1 MHTYLKHTKTTTRP
15 TSTFA
20 LATTKTSNT
29 VALLKRRP
37 CLIVTSSLSNCG
49 KESEGKAAGVS
60 VQEQSILLVG
70 AQEEHERGVSQVG
83 CVCVCIQCEF
93 EK

>member
-1 MHTYLKHTKTTTRP
+1 MAGLAKDSSLKW
-15 TSTFA
+15 A
-20 LATTKTSNT
+20 MLVLATTKTSNT